1 MTICKALEPVVSVK
15 QKVCCQ
21 TDSSSFIPWFIH
33 VSAKC
38 NFFIYLF
45 CYILI
50 QDEISRVLLRILQA
64 CGKATE
70 FLSTIVMDEV
80 NNLGE

>member
-21 TDSSSFIPWFIH
+21 TDSSSFIPRFIH

-38 NFFIYLF
+38 YFFYLF
-45 CYILI
+45 
-50 QDEISRVLLRILQA
+50 VLLHFNTGRDFQSPFKNTTSLWKSDRVSLDYCYGRSQ
-64 CGKATE
+64 
-70 FLSTIVMDEV
+70 
-80 NNLGE
+80 